1 MNDLSINKVEKYF
14 FTFISYIC
22 HPVLIPT
29 YLLII
34 VFNLF
39 SKIIIFNS
47 SYLIAVIT
55 AYFILT
61 AIIPII
67 ILSLFYY
74 FKFIHSFYLK
84 TKEERLLVSFS
95 MTLFYFFT
103 YYFMRNIFIHPQL
116 FISIMILP
124 LSSFIFSVLLFF
136 YPQISMHTYAIGS
149 ILGVLL
155 FYRYFLM
162 LIPHIYIFTSLILV
176 SGLIITSR
184 IALKA
189 HLFQDTLIGYLLGM
203 TSSFSLV
210 LLIDLI

>member
-1 MNDLSINKVEKYF
+1 MQEVRFSRYENLFFSLVSILF
-14 FTFISYIC
+14 
-22 HPVLIPT
+22 HPIFIPT

-39 SKIIIFNS
+39 SGIFIFNS
-47 SYLIAVIT
+47 SYLIAIT
-55 AYFILT
+55 TAFFILT

-95 MTLFYFFT
+95 MTVFYFFT
-103 YYFMRNIFIHPQL
+103 YFFMLKINVQPLIFM
-116 FISIMILP
+116 SIIILP

-136 YPQISMHTYAIGS
+136 YPKISMHSYAIGS

-155 FYRYFLM
+155 FYRYFFL
-162 LIPHIYIFTSLILV
+162 LIPDIYILTFLILA

-203 TSSFSLV
+203 SSSFSLV
-210 LLIDLI
+210 LLIELI